1 MSCGLSTAHLDKIN
15 VYTFT
20 QDWKHH
26 CWHRCSLMTYG
37 FAEVANASDLEGSSG
52 LRWVQFQVNWCPS
65 FFGQGE
71 ALSQRSGHVKR
82 LLALHLTTNH
92 TENTGS
98 RQNIETKQQLLN
110 ETFRSTSYSRLTGIQ
125 TEHWWSGFPGSSQVY
140 AVYIPPCAGGLSKEG
155 VPADQSTAAIYIEC
169 KGIVLMK
176 EENAI
181 KSVKSFTF
189 IWNCKDLEE
198 AAGGSIS

>member
-1 MSCGLSTAHLDKIN
+1 MERMSCGLSTAQLDKIN

-26 CWHRCSLMTYG
+26 CSHRCSLMTYS

-71 ALSQRSGHVKR
+71 ALSQWSGHVKR

-92 TENTGS
+92 TENTGAVKTLK
-98 RQNIETKQQLLN
+98 QNSSYLTKLSDLPATAVWQESKLNTDDQVSLVPLKCTLFIYLHVLGGCPRRVCLQTNQL
-110 ETFRSTSYSRLTGIQ
+110 Q
-125 TEHWWSGFPGSSQVY
+125 P
-140 AVYIPPCAGGLSKEG
+140 
-155 VPADQSTAAIYIEC
+155 
-169 KGIVLMK
+169 
-176 EENAI
+176 
-181 KSVKSFTF
+181 FT
-189 IWNCKDLEE
+189 
-198 AAGGSIS
+198 